1 MTQDTMS
8 KHDENEFRWG
18 KLAETYE
25 LLSQKLKIQAE
36 IDEKKDLEL
45 KKSMDLVSDRILQSA
60 SNLTKKQLVPEEN
73 PQKED
78 YYSNLKRRRTKKEED
93 KKQASE
99 FDPLRYWI
107 VSKKGL

>member
-1 MTQDTMS
+1 MTQDKMS
-8 KHDENEFRWG
+8 TEDENDLRWG
-18 KLAETYE
+18 RLAETYE
-25 LLSQKLKIQAE
+25 LLSEKLKLQAE